1 MTLPSTRNS
10 GPVQVTFNN
19 STAYA
24 SYLVVFPTVKNS
36 PSTNMTQLSELQF
49 SYNGVPDFALS
60 ATTITVA
67 EDSATYSRTE
77 FVNSLTPGIGDV
89 GQNVSLSYTN
99 DNNALFSTQPAIS
112 ADGTLTFTPAA
123 NAYGTAVVSVIATD
137 STGLSNTKT
146 FSIQITSV
154 IDAPVLAAPT
164 VSNISAYSASFL
176 GAVTQN
182 PDSVTIAGNGFIYAP
197 TAAGSTLEYFGAGA
211 VTVRVDDPAFT
222 ASAAL
227 VLSSSMSY
235 SIRSYCYGP
244 AGMVYSEVTNFT
256 TLQGNAVM
264 LDNTS
269 GLSRSLART
278 GVSGGPPAGLPL
290 SSPSGSSAQSGWA
303 YRITTGNQAIILN
316 TLTLALNSSGSC
328 TLRMQLYES
337 GGASPVPQGALLFT
351 HTETARNF
359 GNDGQ
364 YATIQLSDWSL
375 ASNQSYVMQVEAISG
390 SAIWRYYEFDPA
402 LNSSAGWSS
411 DKIYMTSGDTMTLA
425 NSTLP
430 ALQMTGTPVVSY
442 THQELWRF
450 ANFGSYTSDA
460 SAADSA
466 DPDGDGLS
474 NLMEYALDIDPNA
487 SGVMPASIVL
497 NGANLEY
504 TYIRSTGARENGVT
518 YQIEWSDTLAAD
530 SWSTETVNQQIIST
544 QGALEIVKASVS
556 AGSVGKR
563 FLRLRVAPAP
573 IPTP

>member
-1 MTLPSTRNS
+1 
-10 GPVQVTFNN
+10 
-19 STAYA
+19 
-24 SYLVVFPTVKNS
+24 
-36 PSTNMTQLSELQF
+36 MTQFSELQF
-49 SYNGVPDFALS
+49 SYNGTPDFAICLPPPS
-60 ATTITVA
+60 ACHRGQRNLQPQRCLRNRHHSLV
-67 EDSATYSRTE
+67 SAMSDKPSA
-77 FVNSLTPGIGDV
+77 FA
-89 GQNVSLSYTN
+89 YTN
-99 DNNALFSTQPAIS
+99 DNNSLFSAQPSIS
-112 ADGTLTFTPAA
+112 EDGTLTFTPAA

-137 STGLSNTKT
+137 STGLSNMKT

-235 SIRSYCYGP
+235 RIRSYCYGP

-278 GVSGGPPAGLPL
+278 GVSGGPTAGFFLT
-290 SSPSGSSAQSGWA
+290 SPVGSSAQSGWA

-328 TLRMQLYES
+328 TLRIQLYES
-337 GGASPVPQGALLFT
+337 GGASPEPQGALLFT
-351 HTETARNF
+351 HTEAARNF

-364 YATIQLSDWSL
+364 YATILLSDWSL
-375 ASNQSYVMQVEAISG
+375 ASNQSYVMKVEAISG
-390 SAIWRYYEFDPA
+390 SAIWRYYDFYPA
-402 LNSSAGWSS
+402 LNSPAGWSS
-411 DKIYMTSGDTMTLA
+411 DKVYMTSGDTMTLA
-425 NSTLP
+425 NSSLP
-430 ALQMTGTPVVSY
+430 ALQMTGTLVETY
-442 THQELWRF
+442 THHELWRF
-450 ANFGSYTSDA
+450 ANFGNYASEASGADA
-460 SAADSA
+460 A
-466 DPDGDGLS
+466 DPDGDSLS

-518 YQIEWSDTLAAD
+518 YQIEWSDTLAAG
-530 SWSTETVNQQIIST
+530 SWSTEAVTEQITST
-544 QGALEIVKASVS
+544 QGALETVKATIP
-556 AGSVGKR
+556 AGNASRR
-563 FLRLRVAPAP
+563 FLRLRVEAAAVL
-573 IPTP
+573 TP